1 MKEYKRETI
10 STIIEQINKGIML
23 PDIQRPFVWNEEQ
36 IYKLFDSLMRGYPI
50 STFLFWELSK
60 DKLSEIET
68 SQKLSI
74 KMYKFVDTNCDDN
87 TEEINRGKDFYQ
99 LVLDGQQRLT
109 SLYIALKGSWKKKIR
124 KNIVIHELYF
134 NTLSGDIENEDG
146 ILYDFQFFDKSNK
159 ELKIDEELING
170 DTYFKVWVNVKKI
183 FENDLGQ
190 SKIRREFVNQ
200 IIIKDPRLINF
211 KDKIDDNLD
220 AFNDII
226 KENGIINYFPEDE
239 TSYDKVLDIFV
250 RTNAGGTKLGYSDL
264 LFSKIKLTW
273 TDARENF
280 KDLNDSINKNNFEF
294 DSDFILKTCLT
305 IFAQKNEDI
314 RYNISNLNNT
324 LITNIINNWDVIVN
338 SIKLTVT
345 LLDDFLIK
353 DKKQLP
359 SYNALIPI
367 IYWHY
372 KTKHKTYK
380 SDNEEDLV
388 NHNLIRLWI
397 TKALLSGV
405 FGGQSDTVLYKCKE
419 AIEQLTSQTIFPAE
433 QIQLQ
438 VSSLKNRSMEITDD
452 KFDQYF
458 YRSKESYL
466 FLGLCYKNAI
476 NFTPLLEGNLPQQD
490 HIFSKNE
497 LKKAGISDDKINS
510 IYNIRFVSS
519 LDNKIKSATPYLE
532 WVDSLGTKKEETFI
546 RHCIPNG
553 DWTINNF
560 DSFLQKR
567 KEVLMSNFIY

>member
-60 DKLSEIET
+60 EKLNEIET

-74 KMYKFVDTNCDDN
+74 KMYKFVDTNCDEN
-87 TEEINRGKDFYQ
+87 IEEINRGKDFYQ

-109 SLYIALKGSWKKKIR
+109 SLFIALKGSWKKKIR

-159 ELKIDEELING
+159 ELKIDEEIING

-190 SKIRREFVNQ
+190 SKIRRDFVNQ
-200 IIIKDPRLINF
+200 IIIKDARLINY

-273 TDARENF
+273 IDARESF
-280 KDLNDSINKNNFEF
+280 KELINSINRNNFEF

-314 RYNISNLNNT
+314 RYNISNLNNK
-324 LITNIINNWDVIVN
+324 LITNIVDNWDSIVN

-372 KTKHKTYK
+372 KTNHKTYK
-380 SDNEEDLV
+380 SDNEEDLL

-419 AIEQLTSQTIFPAE
+419 AIEQTKDQNIFPAE

-497 LKKAGISDDKINS
+497 LKKAGINDDKINS

-519 LDNKIKSATPYLE
+519 LDNRIKSATPYLE
-532 WVDSLGTKKEETFI
+532 WVDSLGTKKEEAFT
-546 RHCIPNG
+546 RHCIPDG

-567 KEVLMSNFIY
+567 KEILLSNFMY